1 MCNAHPVVKPNLVM
15 NCSSVDAYCMCNWW
29 RVIVYLKP
37 TSTLCYSHI
46 VHLRSLWLKAYVNMS
61 HFQSMRHFHQSYKS
75 DSSPVGEHL
84 KPHCT
89 PECFLSCFMLIA
101 HSFGPWKCSQRIPHC
116 QQKFDIL
123 PWNNVNQTIIQ
134 SNGLVVIT
142 GYQIWRKFFG
152 NIPIRAILVWLV
164 ERMGITR
171 TGSAGA
177 WKPLTA
183 GSLFSNFLVR
193 YCVHGLFKYHPKLWI
208 GHGDPLL
215 MMSFDSSLDSWY
227 FNQNPHLNGILI
239 YTTMEVGYQSCG
251 STS

>member
-1 MCNAHPVVKPNLVM
+1 MNALWLTILFPRNTTFLGQFISPWCKAKSFCWDNRIVKPFQYLRSLIFRLIGQEFARIWSEYIHSCFHFWDFDDYKFHGWMCNAHPVVKPNLVM

-61 HFQSMRHFHQSYKS
+61 HFQSMRHLHQSYKS

-123 PWNNVNQTIIQ
+123 P
-134 SNGLVVIT
+134 
-142 GYQIWRKFFG
+142 
-152 NIPIRAILVWLV
+152 
-164 ERMGITR
+164 
-171 TGSAGA
+171 
-177 WKPLTA
+177 
-183 GSLFSNFLVR
+183 
-193 YCVHGLFKYHPKLWI
+193 
-208 GHGDPLL
+208 
-215 MMSFDSSLDSWY
+215 
-227 FNQNPHLNGILI
+227 
-239 YTTMEVGYQSCG
+239 
-251 STS
+251 